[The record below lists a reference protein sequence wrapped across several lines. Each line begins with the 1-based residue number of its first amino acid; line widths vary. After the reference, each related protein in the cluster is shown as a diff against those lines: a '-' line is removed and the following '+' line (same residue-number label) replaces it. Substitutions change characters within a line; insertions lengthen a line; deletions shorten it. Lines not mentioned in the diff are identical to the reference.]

1 MKFIFWVVCILTL
14 GQLKSQSAILLEQDT
29 VYGYFI
35 DEDISGDVDYF
46 ALSLVFGNNTNE
58 SLDIRWEREFSE
70 NCPEEWLVTTFDP
83 RITYFPDIN
92 QAHFLM
98 APSATDL
105 QITLDFYPQTVPGC
119 CDVKMIF
126 ALNEDPGNPIDTGY
140 YHIEINDEG
149 CLLTS
154 LYEKVTNEL
163 LLYPNPVSGDLF
175 IDNIHFIESLEIIDL
190 TGKRFA
196 LIEFPSSRQIDV
208 SSLPC
213 GVYICRI
220 RHRNL
225 GVIVNKIVK
234 Q

>member
-1 MKFIFWVVCILTL
+1 MKLLLLFLCLMSIA
-14 GQLKSQSAILLEQDT
+14 QLKSQSVILLEQDT
-29 VYGYFI
+29 VYGYFV
-35 DEDISGDVDYF
+35 DEDISGGYAYF

-58 SLDIRWEREFSE
+58 SLDILWQREFGE

-83 RITYFPDIN
+83 SITYFPDIN

-98 APSATDL
+98 APGATDL

-126 ALNEDPGNPIDTGY
+126 GLNEDPDNPIDTGY

-149 CLLTS
+149 CLLTN
-154 LYEKVTNEL
+154 LHENAADEL
-163 LLYPNPVSGDLF
+163 LLYPNPVSTDLF
-175 IDNIHFIESLEIIDL
+175 IDDYNLIESLEIIDV

-196 LIEFPSSRQIDV
+196 LIESPSSRQLDM
-208 SSLPC
+208 SSLPT
-213 GVYICRI
+213 GVYICQI
-220 RHRNL
+220 SHKEL
-225 GVIVNKIVK
+225 GVMIKKIVK